1 MSSIVLSDQYNDLF
15 AKALPLRL
23 PNYCSKY
30 SRIVPEQAAEK
41 VIYFVIPNEVRNLSL
56 V

>member
-1 MSSIVLSDQYNDLF
+1 VATRFRAGQRLKPHGFCILF
-15 AKALPLRL
+15 GTA
-23 PNYCSKY
+23 
-30 SRIVPEQAAEK
+30 EQAAEK